1 MKMDINVDEKMY
13 IEVQRK
19 LGRFH
24 KKAPNAISNSLN
36 RAASNINKNV
46 KKEVRKEYHIKSKDV
61 GSTLK
66 VTKASRSSLG
76 AEVRS
81 KGELIPLDRFKVSPK
96 TVNPK
101 RKSPIKVA
109 VKRDGLK
116 KVLGA
121 FVLDING
128 KKVFERTG
136 KSRLPIKRLFG
147 PSVPQMI
154 GNEEVHE
161 EIHSEGLKTFN
172 SRVEHE
178 IERILERGRG

>member
-1 MKMDINVDEKMY
+1 MRMDINVDERMY

-19 LGRFH
+19 LGNFH
-24 KKAPNAISNSLN
+24 NKAPNAISNAMN

-46 KKEVRKEYHIKSKDV
+46 KKEVRKEYNIKSKDV
-61 GSTLK
+61 GSTLN
-66 VTKASRSSLG
+66 VTRATRSSLG

-81 KGELIPLDRFKVSPK
+81 KGSPIPLDRFKVSPK
-96 TVNPK
+96 TVNPN

-128 KKVFERTG
+128 KKVFERTSD
-136 KSRLPIKRLFG
+136 SRLPIRRLFG

-161 EIHSEGLKTFN
+161 EIHQEGQKTF
-172 SRVEHE
+172 SQRVEHE
-178 IERILERGRG
+178 IQRILDRGNK